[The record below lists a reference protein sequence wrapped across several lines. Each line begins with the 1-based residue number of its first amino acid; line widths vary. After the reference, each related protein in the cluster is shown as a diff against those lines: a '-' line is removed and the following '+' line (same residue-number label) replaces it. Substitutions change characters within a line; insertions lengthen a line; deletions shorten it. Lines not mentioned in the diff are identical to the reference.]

1 MTINKTI
8 VCLAN
13 SRKLSGRCIAGREID
28 GGSPGAWVRP
38 VSARERQEVSE
49 RERQYQDGRDPK
61 LLDVIEIS
69 LVEHQPRDHQ
79 QENWLLDPNIYWSRV
94 DKISWENLEPFS
106 DLSESLWLNGFHTY
120 NGMNDRIPVQQA
132 EQERSS
138 LKLIYADEVR
148 LCVFAPGEVFGNPKR
163 FVQAK
168 FNFNNNNYALRVTD
182 PYIERDYLARDDGY
196 YKLSECYITI
206 SLTEPYEGYCYKL
219 VAAIIMGP

>member
-38 VSARERQEVSE
+38 VSAREMQEVSE

-61 LLDVIEIS
+61 LLDVIEIP

-79 QENWLLDPNIYWSRV
+79 QENWLLDPDTYWSRV

-106 DLSESLWLNGFHTY
+106 DLSGSLWLNGFHTY
-120 NGMNDRIPVQQA
+120 NGMNDRIPAQQA
-132 EQERSS
+132 EQETSS

-168 FNFNNNNYALRVTD
+168 FHFNNNNYALRVTD

-196 YKLSECYITI
+196 YKLSECYITV

-219 VAAIIMGP
+219 VAAIIMGS